1 MVCSTRASWCP
12 DLSDDR
18 IKSATP
24 RSYDDIATILAR
36 EGRPMTV
43 EQVAWLCRSAERKF
57 VRALSADVEL
67 LALLTDTGP
76 MRKEIEPTR

>member
-1 MVCSTRASWCP
+1 MVCSTRALWCP
-12 DLSDDR
+12 DLPDDR
-18 IKSATP
+18 VRSATL
-24 RSYDDIATILAR
+24 RSYDEIATILSR

-76 MRKEIEPTR
+76 MRGATEPAR